1 MLHYWGMEAKMTDLN
16 LVGVVGKTLKDMTKI
31 SNGIKN
37 LNKEVV
43 GLREGVSGL
52 RASVK
57 GILYMNIYL
66 AVIITIGFIKFMMV

>member
-1 MLHYWGMEAKMTDLN
+1 MTN
-16 LVGVVGKTLKDMTKI
+16 LKNMTKI

-43 GLREGVSGL
+43 GLREVVSGL

-57 GILYMNIYL
+57 GIFYMTIYL
-66 AVIITIGFIKFMMV
+66 AVIITIGFVKFMLV